1 DNTTSFVDHRALI
14 IERAAVHLYRMP
26 PSVPWEDATH
36 RVPAIEVIVLE
47 LTVDGRPAYGFSYT
61 VGVGGT
67 AVRAL
72 LQDYCRSQLVGRDA
86 RYVVGTWDSLYHH
99 LHRTGM
105 GAITTLALAA
115 IDVALWEVRAQ
126 ASGRPL
132 HLELGGGA
140 RSVPAYTSG
149 IDLHLTPEELFTLQQ
164 QKRADGYQW
173 FKIKVGLPRLADDV
187 ARVAAAREAIGPDAH
202 LVLDANQGWDLGEA
216 IRRCR
221 AFEPFD
227 AHWIEEPL
235 APEDIAG
242 HATLR
247 GKTGIPI
254 AVGESLYTVQQVRDY
269 LTADAVDIVQADI
282 ARVGGLTPWLRI
294 ANLAAAFHRPVAP
307 HFLVELS
314 LHALCAVD
322 NGLVLENVRGGSLH
336 DLGLARAPIRVE
348 RGDALPMATPGHGV
362 ELALAENAAH
372 AVPAS
377 GYVFD
382 DIRSHKE

>member
-1 DNTTSFVDHRALI
+1 
-14 IERAAVHLYRMP
+14 
-26 PSVPWEDATH
+26 
-36 RVPAIEVIVLE
+36 
-47 LTVDGRPAYGFSYT
+47 
-61 VGVGGT
+61 
-67 AVRAL
+67 
-72 LQDYCRSQLVGRDA
+72 
-86 RYVVGTWDSLYHH
+86 
-99 LHRTGM
+99 M
-105 GAITTLALAA
+105 GAITTLAMAA
-115 IDVALWEVRAQ
+115 IDVALWEIRAQ
-126 ASGRPL
+126 AADRPL

-149 IDLHLTPEELFTLQQ
+149 IDLHLTPDELFALQKV
-164 QKRADGYQW
+164 KRTEGYEW

-202 LVLDANQGWDLGEA
+202 LVLDANQGWELGEA
-216 IRRCR
+216 ILRCR

-227 AHWIEEPL
+227 VRWIEEPL
-235 APEDIAG
+235 VPENIGG

-247 GKTGIPI
+247 GKTGIPL

-269 LTADAVDIVQADI
+269 LAADAVDIVQADI

-294 ANLAAAFHRPVAP
+294 AHLSAAFNRPVAP

-336 DLGLARAPIRVE
+336 DLGLVQEPIRVD
-348 RGDALPMATPGHGV
+348 GGVALPSAAPGHGV
-362 ELALAENAAH
+362 RLDLGANAAH
-372 AVPAS
+372 IVPAS
-377 GYVFD
+377 GYMFD